1 MILSHSHKIDITIA
15 ILNYNRSMYLE
26 RSIRSCLDQ
35 VCSSKN
41 IEIIV
46 IDDNS
51 TDKSIKILNYYKKNI
66 NLILNKKNLGIG
78 HSSKL
83 AVNKSRGEYFI
94 RVDSDDYLNRQAI
107 QVMSDILDFNEEI
120 SYVYADH
127 YNVKDYGLK
136 QKLVKLDKKNKLY
149 KHGAGIMFRKNIIK
163 KVGNYNKSFL
173 EAEDHDLLF
182 RIDKAGYK
190 SYRIPIPLYRYYIHK
205 NNISNSN
212 NRTKYEKKI
221 YKR

>member
-83 AVNKSRGEYFI
+83 AVNRSREYF
-94 RVDSDDYLNRQAI
+94 
-107 QVMSDILDFNEEI
+107 
-120 SYVYADH
+120 
-127 YNVKDYGLK
+127 
-136 QKLVKLDKKNKLY
+136 
-149 KHGAGIMFRKNIIK
+149 
-163 KVGNYNKSFL
+163 
-173 EAEDHDLLF
+173 
-182 RIDKAGYK
+182 
-190 SYRIPIPLYRYYIHK
+190 
-205 NNISNSN
+205 
-212 NRTKYEKKI
+212 
-221 YKR
+221 